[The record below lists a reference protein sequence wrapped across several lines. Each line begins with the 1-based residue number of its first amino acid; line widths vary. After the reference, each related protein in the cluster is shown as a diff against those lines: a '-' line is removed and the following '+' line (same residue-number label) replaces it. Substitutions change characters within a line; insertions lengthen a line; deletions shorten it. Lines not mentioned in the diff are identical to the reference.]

1 MPKKKEIGVMNKRY
15 LISQQE
21 DRKFIENINENI
33 RSDVIIITRDK
44 LENILLKAYNSRVK
58 KPDGKSPLSIFITTV
73 LSVLTA
79 DFKDFLISKEV
90 WQVIFFVM
98 MIISGIW
105 SLVNFI
111 RAKNKSRDVSIENL
125 INKIAN
131 VEKDGG
137 G

>member
-58 KPDGKSPLSIFITTV
+58 NQMGKALYP
-73 LSVLTA
+73 
-79 DFKDFLISKEV
+79 FL
-90 WQVIFFVM
+90 
-98 MIISGIW
+98 
-105 SLVNFI
+105 
-111 RAKNKSRDVSIENL
+111 
-125 INKIAN
+125 
-131 VEKDGG
+131 
-137 G
+137 

>member
-1 MPKKKEIGVMNKRY
+1 M
-15 LISQQE
+15 
-21 DRKFIENINENI
+21 
-33 RSDVIIITRDK
+33 
-44 LENILLKAYNSRVK
+44 
-58 KPDGKSPLSIFITTV
+58 
-73 LSVLTA
+73 LTA

-90 WQVIFFVM
+90 WQVIFFVI